1 MIGKKTL
8 SIIVCIGIVATSIVG
23 CSALTTTNSDAQE
36 GTGQLAC
43 ELTEEVLEGERHIIK
58 GLITAVENGID
69 GNTFTVEAD
78 GEIYSVTMSA
88 VTSEIIG
95 DASSFDVGASA
106 TFTGRI
112 WMLGEEKQLTVES
125 AVLDAET
132 ISSVW
137 NLRGRVMSIV
147 TEGQLLTIAFA
158 SDLGSEYIVLVN
170 EDTEVLPGNT
180 EEVSVGDRV
189 WISGTLAESDNYR
202 IDSSVLLINPDEG
215 NY

>member
-23 CSALTTTNSDAQE
+23 CSASTSTNNDTQE

-43 ELTEEVLEGERHIIK
+43 ELTEEVLADESHTIK
-58 GLITAVENGID
+58 GAITAVENGID
-69 GNTFTVEAD
+69 GKTLTVEAD
-78 GEIYSVTMSA
+78 GEMYSVTMSA
-88 VTSEIIG
+88 VSSEIVG
-95 DASSFDVGASA
+95 DETSFDVGAIA
-106 TFTGRI
+106 TFTGRV
-112 WMLGEEKQLTVES
+112 WMLDEEKQLTVES
-125 AVLDAET
+125 AVLDTEK

-137 NLRGRVMSIV
+137 NLRGTIKSIV
-147 TEGQLLTIAFA
+147 TEERLLTIAFA

-170 EDTEVLPGNT
+170 EDTEVPVGNT
-180 EEVSVGDRV
+180 EEISVGDRL
-189 WISGTLAESDNYR
+189 WISGILPESDNYR